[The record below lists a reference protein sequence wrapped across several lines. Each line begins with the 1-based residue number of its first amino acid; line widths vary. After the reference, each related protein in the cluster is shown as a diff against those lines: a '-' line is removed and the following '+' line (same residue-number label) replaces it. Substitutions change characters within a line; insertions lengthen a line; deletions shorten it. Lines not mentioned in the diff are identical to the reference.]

1 MWKHFEEETMQCS
14 LQHFF
19 DGDDGDVDGGD
30 YDVEQ
35 LS

>member
-19 DGDDGDVDGGD
+19 DGDDGDVD